1 MPLRY
6 TEGDPAWRPSRPGEG
21 CQSRRLESIRWIAA
35 ARDSLNINMN
45 LAKINAA
52 QRDGADHDLLFKM
65 ESGHHCTNRA
75 SESPLRLIHVCTFG
89 SDSSETLRSR
99 HWQVMLGVSQ
109 TSHVRISIKRDTP
122 KHRHCSASIS
132 IKSSL
137 IATRM
142 NRISAIASKIAPVAS
157 RRAMSIAKAH
167 TLPFMQLWG
176 AAEVPQIGCL
186 SSLHYAGV

>member
-1 MPLRY
+1 MSNAPFNV
-6 TEGDPAWRPSRPGEG
+6 
-21 CQSRRLESIRWIAA
+21 QSAPRR
-35 ARDSLNINMN
+35 MN

-52 QRDGADHDLLFKM
+52 QRDGADHDSMIERPPLYKL
-65 ESGHHCTNRA
+65 RA

-137 IATRM
+137 AATRM